1 MQELGLHIYCISS
14 IPPIDSVILNQASE
28 GQFHVDSL
36 DLISHKLLK
45 ADIPLIKS
53 AATCQVHP
61 IVLFT
66 LACLQ
71 IDSMFNSI
79 LTIKQNLFLKSIL

>member
-1 MQELGLHIYCISS
+1 MENYGGLIYSTG
-14 IPPIDSVILNQASE
+14 IPPIDSVILNQDSE
-28 GQFHVDSL
+28 GQFNVDSL

-61 IVLFT
+61 IQFHTDNKTKLVFEEYL
-66 LACLQ
+66 
-71 IDSMFNSI
+71 
-79 LTIKQNLFLKSIL
+79 IKQ